1 MSALIYG
8 AYGYTGRLIAR
19 AAVDRGLEPVLAGR
33 DADRLGELGAALDLP
48 TRTAS
53 LSEPERLRA
62 ALNGVSVVLHCAG
75 PFVHTAPPMI
85 AACLKEETHY
95 LDLTGEV
102 DVFRRLADR
111 DAEAEAAGCMLLPG
125 IGFDVVPSDCL
136 SRFVAGQTPHADAL
150 EVALYADG
158 TVSRGTLKT
167 LIEQMGRGGV
177 VRRNGRLHDVPPG
190 WTSRNV
196 DFGDRRRGVTSIPEG
211 SVVTS
216 GASTDVPNV
225 TAYIAVPLLV
235 QSLLRASR
243 HVQGVLA
250 WPPLK
255 QLLKR
260 LVEQRRPGPTA
271 EERRQGR
278 TVVWASAR
286 GPGGNTTT
294 ARLHGPEA
302 YAFTARAAA
311 EALQRVLDGT
321 APSGYQTPSTAFGA
335 DFALAVDGTSRQI
348 VEEPSGS

>member
-8 AYGYTGRLIAR
+8 AYGYTGTLIAR
-19 AAVDRGLEPVLAGR
+19 AAAEQGLQPVLAGR
-33 DADRLGELGAALDLP
+33 DADRLSDLGSTLELP
-48 TRTAS
+48 TRRAS
-53 LSEPERLRA
+53 LSEPEELRA
-62 ALNGVSVVLHCAG
+62 ALDDASVVLHCAG
-75 PFVHTAPPMI
+75 PFVHTAAPMV
-85 AACLKEETHY
+85 AACLETGTHY

-111 DAEAEAAGCMLLPG
+111 GADAEAAGCMLLPG

-136 SRFVAGQTPHADAL
+136 AQFVAQKTPDANTL

-177 VRRNGRLHDVPPG
+177 VRREGRLHDVPPG

-196 DFGDRRRGVTSIPEG
+196 DFGDRRRGVISIPEG

-216 GASTDVPNV
+216 GVSTEVPNV

-235 QSLLRASR
+235 QSLLRSSR
-243 HVQGVLA
+243 HVRGLLA

-255 QLLKR
+255 RLLKR
-260 LVEQRRPGPTA
+260 LVEQRPAGPTA

-286 GPGGNTTT
+286 GPGGRSTT

-302 YAFTARAAA
+302 YTFTARAAV
-311 EALQRVLDGT
+311 EALQRVLNET
-321 APSGYQTPSTAFGA
+321 VPSGYQTPATAFGA
-335 DFALAVDGTSRQI
+335 DFALAVDGTSRHI
-348 VEEPSGS
+348 VEGPPGA